1 MKSKLC
7 FVFLILATALIG
19 AGTKFPHVEEHCR
32 LLREGLDVAFWR
44 QNWTDDSWRI
54 KCFFIDMPPELRL
67 VFGCMAGDEDRYG
80 DSWWVWRI
88 ENGKFCQMK
97 QIGDVYFNCH
107 RHSFYLLSFKDDW
120 KVVLGLHMMSAG
132 YYDAERRHIVKRTPD
147 CTFHFTHDGKYYL
160 RPITPDFD
168 TVFKGDGVK
177 SVERLCAEWY
187 FGFDFKPLEP
197 VPHDPRALWQPYR
210 LPRGDLRPG
219 GGVGEPSGFKA
230 FLPKYREEVRMR
242 LELGSKKIKVLAV
255 FLDADNDGEADCY
268 VANDAE
274 RRPDGAFPWTLYLTR
289 KGALSA
295 ATSSVAPVPG
305 HEDIPT
311 LPPTTRAGAS
321 SFCRVL
327 CYRANPYFVI
337 QDDKAPKNLVHY
349 QLFLFD
355 TQRVE
360 KLDCREYAE

>member
-1 MKSKLC
+1 M
-7 FVFLILATALIG
+7 
-19 AGTKFPHVEEHCR
+19 
-32 LLREGLDVAFWR
+32 
-44 QNWTDDSWRI
+44 
-54 KCFFIDMPPELRL
+54 
-67 VFGCMAGDEDRYG
+67 
-80 DSWWVWRI
+80 
-88 ENGKFCQMK
+88 
-97 QIGDVYFNCH
+97 
-107 RHSFYLLSFKDDW
+107 
-120 KVVLGLHMMSAG
+120 
-132 YYDAERRHIVKRTPD
+132 
-147 CTFHFTHDGKYYL
+147 
-160 RPITPDFD
+160 
-168 TVFKGDGVK
+168 
-177 SVERLCAEWY
+177 
-187 FGFDFKPLEP
+187 
-197 VPHDPRALWQPYR
+197 
-210 LPRGDLRPG
+210 
-219 GGVGEPSGFKA
+219 
-230 FLPKYREEVRMR
+230 
-242 LELGSKKIKVLAV
+242 

-274 RRPDGAFPWTLYLTR
+274 RLPDGTFPWTLYLTR

-327 CYRANPYFVI
+327 CYRINPYFVI